1 MQCRSP
7 LRALPRPTPVF
18 GDPAERLLIQRM
30 LDDTDWWERR
40 VFDELLYRTAQEAGV
55 EPRLFGCDD
64 AGLPLA

>member
-1 MQCRSP
+1 
-7 LRALPRPTPVF
+7 
-18 GDPAERLLIQRM
+18 M

-40 VFDELLYRTAQEAGV
+40 VFDELLYRTAQEAGI